1 MRLILFLV
9 LLFVFAKAPANQPSA
24 TTPIPPRSGGEQSGT
39 SILPMKAGTGVPTT
53 TTIVSHLPT
62 PSVVGERITVV
73 VTANTADGPALGSV
87 LVSDGQGNQCSI
99 TLPSNFGC
107 GLTPTG
113 PGDLVISASYQ
124 PAAGFLPSNASVH
137 HVVGLPAPSPLPAP
151 DLNFFRGGNVQ
162 ALVRLPD
169 GGLLVGGQFSHV
181 GGLPRQN
188 LARLHPD
195 GSLNSSWTS
204 GCDGAIR
211 DIAIDSDGSVYV
223 AGFFTECAGS
233 PRRIAAKFQANG
245 QIDPDWVGFDTVQ
258 QPGAGGSAV
267 AVDSD
272 GSVYVAGSFFRTLGA
287 SQSVGFVKLSGA
299 NGVVDSIWPTLPLS
313 YSSVTIDG
321 DSVYLYGVQPSKFDR
336 QTGFPLPFTPPS
348 LSSSNGSFRYVV
360 VDNVGRVLVSGNLV
374 GSFPRNGVVRLQPNG
389 QVDFAWDTA
398 LAENVICGRP
408 LIDGDQVLIG
418 CAGPDGRA
426 RLLRMRSDGS
436 LDQSYTTEGFG
447 TVATLERFGHGVAV
461 GGALSGWGNQLRAG
475 FAVLGPN
482 GEPLS
487 APEAEAIGGTVS
499 KVIPSPDGGAIVAGS
514 FSRIGAQRLG
524 SLVKLTSS
532 GELDTSFSATVNGQ
546 VFTLALDHAGS
557 LYVGGRFSFANGEQR
572 NNLAKVTS
580 GGSLVPFAA
589 APDGMVSAIAF
600 LGEDVLIGG
609 SFRTVSQQPRTGL
622 AKLNADGSL
631 NTGWTTVLSSNSA
644 GGQAL
649 VAAILATDGGVI
661 VGGLFDAA
669 NGQPRVGLVK
679 LDGTGELISNW
690 RNDLGGAGSNTRAL
704 TLELGTDQSVYV
716 GGIFRSIGSQPR
728 DNVARLRSNGEVLAW
743 SPTTNNSVQ
752 AILVRGSDVFLG
764 GQFSLVNGLGRSG
777 IAQVSA
783 ITGAATSFNPSVGG
797 VPTLSRL
804 GPTTLLAGGAFVRAG
819 TALRTGLA
827 GFDIGRGETVFN
839 DGFESP

>member
-1 MRLILFLV
+1 MV
-9 LLFVFAKAPANQPSA
+9 
-24 TTPIPPRSGGEQSGT
+24 
-39 SILPMKAGTGVPTT
+39 PMKAGSGVPTT

-73 VTANTADGPALGSV
+73 VAVNTADGPAPGSV

-107 GLTPTG
+107 GLTPTE
-113 PGDLVISASYQ
+113 PGSLMISASYQ
-124 PAAGFLPSNASVH
+124 PAAGFLPSGATVH
-137 HVVGLPAPSPLPAP
+137 HEVGLPAPPPLQMP
-151 DLNFFRGGNVQ
+151 DPNLFRGGNVQ
-162 ALVRLPD
+162 ALARLPD

-195 GSLNSSWTS
+195 GSLNSDWTT

-233 PRRIAAKFQANG
+233 PRRIAAKFQVNG
-245 QIDPDWVGFDTVQ
+245 QIDPSWVGFDTVQ
-258 QPGAGGSAV
+258 QAGAGGADL
-267 AVDSD
+267 ALDTD
-272 GSVYVAGSFFRTLGA
+272 GSVYVAGSIFRTLGA
-287 SQSVGFVKLSGA
+287 TQAVGFAKLSGSS
-299 NGVVDSIWPTLPLS
+299 GVVDSTWPTLPLN
-313 YSSVTIDG
+313 YSSVAIDG
-321 DSVYLYGVQPSKFDR
+321 DSVYLYGFQPSKHDR

-348 LSSSNGSFRYVV
+348 ISSPIGSFRYLA

-374 GSFPRNGVVRLQPNG
+374 GSFPRNGVVRLLSNG

-398 LAENVICGRP
+398 LSENAICGRP

-418 CAGPDGRA
+418 CAGTDGRA

-436 LDQSYTTEGFG
+436 LDQAYTAEGFG
-447 TVATLERFGHGVAV
+447 TVATLERFGLGVAV
-461 GGALSGWGNQLRAG
+461 GGALSGWGNQLRVG

-487 APEAEAIGGTVS
+487 APEAEEIGGTVS

-514 FSRIGAQRLG
+514 FSRIGAHRLG
-524 SLVKLTSS
+524 NLLKLTSS

-546 VFTLALDHAGS
+546 VSALALDQAGS
-557 LYVGGRFSFANGEQR
+557 LYIGGRFSFANGDR
-572 NNLAKVTS
+572 RSNLAKITS
-580 GGSLVPFAA
+580 GGSLAPFAA
-589 APDGMVSAIAF
+589 APDGGVNAIAF

-631 NTGWTTVLSSNSA
+631 NTDWTTVLASNSA
-644 GGQAL
+644 GGQPL
-649 VAAILATDGGVI
+649 VAAILASDGGVV
-661 VGGLFDAA
+661 VGGLFDTA
-669 NGQPRVGLVK
+669 NGQPRVGLAK
-679 LDGTGELISNW
+679 LDGSGALLSNW

-716 GGIFRSIGSQPR
+716 GGIFRSVGSQPR
-728 DNVARLRSNGEVLAW
+728 DNIARIRSNGEVSAW
-743 SPTTNNSVQ
+743 SPTTNNSVR
-752 AILVRGSDVFLG
+752 AIFVRGSDVFLS
-764 GQFSLVNGLGRSG
+764 GQFSLVNGLGRTG

-797 VPTLSRL
+797 VSTLSLL
-804 GPTTLLAGGAFVRAG
+804 GSTTLLAGGAFARAG
-819 TALRTGLA
+819 TAHRTGLA
-827 GFDIGRGETVFN
+827 GFDIGRGEIVFH
-839 DGFESP
+839 DSFESP